1 MPPRSVK
8 GRIASAS
15 TKTKGKGKRKSLNS
29 PSPEP
34 PSLPA
39 ICAESQSW
47 DCEDGPLPSEEG
59 EEGTENN
66 PASSSQAK
74 NASSPHWAPW
84 QDRLLAQQ
92 AIILQPFLKPPR
104 QIKVAWE
111 TLAETLLEESTK
123 LGPHS
128 IIERSGDSC
137 RSRFER
143 LVKYQRV
150 CYFLYFFQQS
160 SLLIALFPGSRNT
173 RQTSNW
179 Y

>member
-1 MPPRSVK
+1 MPPRPAK
-8 GRIASAS
+8 GKKTSSS

-34 PSLPA
+34 VSSPA
-39 ICAESQSW
+39 PRAESQPW
-47 DCEDGPLPSEEG
+47 DCEGGPLPSKDCEED
-59 EEGTENN
+59 TENC
-66 PASSSQAK
+66 PISSSQAK

-104 QIKVAWE
+104 QIKAAWE
-111 TLAETLLEESTK
+111 ALAETLLEESTK
-123 LGPHS
+123 LGPYS

-137 RSRFER
+137 RSRFDR

-150 CYFLYFFQQS
+150 RYSVWFFWWS
-160 SLLIALFPGSRNT
+160 SSLIALFAGSRNT
-173 RQTSNW
+173 CQTSNW